1 MKGFKLLAAGLAC
14 CASTISAAA
23 VTVSHF
29 ETLER
34 LEIAGPASAAQQK
47 TVADTAARISFDAFG
62 RTFDLRLEPNHQLLS
77 DAARGS
83 LPGTLAAYRG
93 QIAGTDGSWSRIV
106 ISDGLPRGLI
116 WDGAEMYA
124 IEVREDG
131 TAPAAIIYRLA
142 DIYVPPGSMNCASAH
157 ATGNAAAV
165 YDGLV
170 GELGD
175 TMAKSSG
182 ADTQIN
188 IGAVGDYE
196 FFQASG
202 GGSTTAI
209 LTRLNNVDGIF
220 SEQLGVRIVV
230 QEIAVFT
237 SQSDPFSDTADP
249 NDLLDELAAYRYRTP
264 RQRSQGLTH
273 LYTGRKLDGNT
284 VGIAYTNTLCQASWG
299 AGLTQG
305 GSNVT
310 FDSLVAAHEIGHN
323 FGAPHDGESGS
334 ACATQG
340 GSFIMATS
348 INGSEE
354 FSGCSIQQMQPN
366 AQAAACIVPLPTI
379 DPKISLSGSPDPVE
393 LGQSA
398 TATFTVANAGSGEAS
413 GVTVEIALPANVSL
427 ESAGVSQGTCTSG
440 AGTVSCTIGALPG
453 GSNRTVTITAG
464 AVDTGTGEFAAIVS
478 ANADDDPANN
488 EAIAPFTV
496 AAAGGT
502 GAEPAEPPAEKA
514 GSGGGGAVTLPWLV
528 LLGLAGFSR
537 RLRCGTPQPY

>member
-1 MKGFKLLAAGLAC
+1 MNGFKLLAAGLAC
-14 CASTISAAA
+14 CVSTISAAA

-34 LEIAGPASAAQQK
+34 LDIAGPERAAAQQK
-47 TVADTAARISFDAFG
+47 TNADTSARVSFDAFG
-62 RTFDLRLEPNHQLLS
+62 RTFDLRLEPNHRLLS

-83 LPGTLAAYRG
+83 LPGALAAYRG
-93 QIAGTDGSWSRIV
+93 GIDGNDGSWSRIV
-106 ISDGLPRGLI
+106 IADGLPRGLI

-124 IEVREDG
+124 VEVREEG
-131 TAPAAIIYRLA
+131 AAPAAIIYRLA
-142 DIYVPPGSMNCASAH
+142 DVYVPPGSMNCASAH
-157 ATGNAAAV
+157 ATGNGAAV
-165 YDGLV
+165 YDDLV
-170 GELGD
+170 GELGE

-182 ADTQIN
+182 ARTQIN

-230 QEIAVFT
+230 QEVAVFT

-249 NDLLDELAAYRYRTP
+249 NDLLDELAVYRNRTP
-264 RQRSQGLTH
+264 RQREQGLTH
-273 LYTGRKLDGNT
+273 LYTGRKLAGNT

-299 AGLTQG
+299 AGLTQS

-348 INGSEE
+348 INGSDQ

-366 AQAAACIVPLPTI
+366 VQAASCLLPVPTI
-379 DPKISLSGSPDPVE
+379 DPKITLSGSMDPVA

-398 TATFTVANAGSGEAS
+398 TATFTVANAGSGDAS
-413 GVTVEIALPANVSL
+413 GVAVEISLPANVSL
-427 ESAGVSQGTCTSG
+427 ESAGASQGTCTSG
-440 AGTVSCTIGALPG
+440 AGTVSCTIGGLPG
-453 GSNRTVTITAG
+453 GSNRTVTITAA
-464 AVDTGTGEFAAIVS
+464 AVDTGNGEFAAAVF
-478 ANADDDPANN
+478 ADVDDDPANN

-496 AAAGGT
+496 ASETKAEAA
-502 GAEPAEPPAEKA
+502 PPAESA
-514 GSGGGGAVTLPWLV
+514 VSGGGGGSALPWLA
-528 LLGLAGFSR
+528 LMAFAGLSR
-537 RLRCGTPQPY
+537 RLRCGSPQPY